1 MGCLEKIIRVNK
13 KIALKFYKRYFFI
26 RSLQGASAGRRVH
39 LV

>member
-1 MGCLEKIIRVNK
+1 MGCLEKIIRGNK

-26 RSLQGASAGRRVH
+26 HSFQVSSEGRRAH

>member
-1 MGCLEKIIRVNK
+1 MGCLEKIIRGNK

-26 RSLQGASAGRRVH
+26 HSPQGASAETRVH